1 MLAKYPHPETVF
13 EETHEQLAHV
23 LYQSLQCLMH
33 FASLALFYSNEVGC
47 VGGNAHINALNAILK
62 IRYQQVGFCS
72 VSFLRQ
78 EKLANSIFYQ
88 TWPILESLFPC
99 QYEYSLLIYSYS
111 LYPRSVCNT
120 DEALMLIK
128 YWDYGS
134 NLMINSLKNW
144 RSLESSQMQVVSGT
158 RDSFTVACP

>member
-33 FASLALFYSNEVGC
+33 FASLVLFYSNEVGC

-88 TWPILESLFPC
+88 T
-99 QYEYSLLIYSYS
+99 
-111 LYPRSVCNT
+111 
-120 DEALMLIK
+120 
-128 YWDYGS
+128 
-134 NLMINSLKNW
+134 
-144 RSLESSQMQVVSGT
+144 
-158 RDSFTVACP
+158 